1 MDLNNI
7 NANLLLDSEGQVE
20 DYFNGYNPFHKMN
33 QLGGSVVK
41 EDFVH
46 YLSQDYQKARLSE
59 NPFGLPPMGGQFTHQ
74 SEEDE
79 ILTNN
84 EDEDGNNRDRI

>member
-20 DYFNGYNPFHKMN
+20 DYFNGSNPFHKIN
-33 QLGGSVVK
+33 QLGGRVVK

-59 NPFGLPPMGGQFTHQ
+59 NPFGLPQMGGQFTHQ

-84 EDEDGNNRDRI
+84 EDDDGNNRDRI